1 MIAMILASAT
11 HLALAQADTVPEN
24 STTTAALSLPDSPG
38 FLATRESSSSTPEIS
53 DASDPQGE
61 SLTTGPTP
69 LHRRLISHRDITIEP
84 NQTVSPLSAHAK
96 MVMGLEQSFTLFSVA
111 GWTASAGYSQLVNGT
126 PNYGTD
132 SGAFGARLGA
142 TAIRNTSQNI
152 FSNAVFAPMFHQ
164 DFRYYKMGSGHNFVK
179 RAAYA
184 ATRALIT
191 RSDDGQ
197 ARPNY
202 SLLSGN
208 LAGAALTNAYYPR
221 MNQGFTETAKTFGT
235 SVGGSAV
242 GFVVSEFL
250 YDALDFAHLQKLE

>member
-1 MIAMILASAT
+1 MIALMILASAT
-11 HLALAQADTVPEN
+11 HLALSQSETGPQ
-24 STTTAALSLPDSPG
+24 SSTTAALTLPDSPG
-38 FLATRESSSSTPEIS
+38 FLAARESSSSTSEIS
-53 DASDPQGE
+53 DAPDHQGQ
-61 SLTTGPTP
+61 SLTTGSAP
-69 LHRRLISHRDITIEP
+69 LHRRLFSHRDITVEP
-84 NQTVSPLSAHAK
+84 DQTVSPLSAHAK
-96 MVMGLEQSFTLFSVA
+96 MVIGLEQSFTLFSVV
-111 GWTASAGYSQLVNGT
+111 GWTASAGYSQLVNGS

-132 SGAFGARLGA
+132 SGAFGQRLGA

-197 ARPNY
+197 PRPNY

-208 LAGAALTNAYYPR
+208 LAGAALTNAYYPK